1 VKDKT
6 TALLWGVYL
15 ALLAVLLPHTAW
27 LFGAFEPVGPM
38 GTGAAWAGALAF
50 ESAIAVLTHKLAQR
64 IGKTP
69 KRATR
74 WQAFLFRYANAY
86 AAGLV
91 IAVAVSA
98 LANLAHAVEFGSEL
112 AIFARWGITPVVYQ
126 LAFGGVLPF
135 VSLLFANVLSN
146 EVEEDASEDPELVK
160 VREANAELRRQL
172 HSEEKRAKAAE
183 TELVMEQRKFA
194 SAAEKF
200 AGLFV
205 QEKRARIIAIR
216 QAWPELQASAVAML
230 AESSPSYV
238 SEVLAAEFEA
248 AANRKVE
255 EVKR

>member
-1 VKDKT
+1 MKNKT
-6 TALLWGVYL
+6 TILLWAVYIS
-15 ALLAVLLPHTAW
+15 LLAVLLPHTAW

-74 WQAFLFRYANAY
+74 LQALSFRYANAY
-86 AAGLV
+86 SAGLI

-146 EVEEDASEDPELVK
+146 EVEEDTGEDPELVK
-160 VREANAELRRQL
+160 MREANTELRRQL

-183 TELVMEQRKFA
+183 TALVSEQVKFA
-194 SAAEKF
+194 NAAEKF

-205 QEKRARIIAIR
+205 EEKRARIIAIR

-230 AESSPSYV
+230 ADSSPSYV

-248 AANRKVE
+248 AANRKTE
-255 EVKR
+255 EAQR